1 MKAIWK
7 WFLSVVATIA
17 AAFFFLSKTKRKN
30 KSPTEPPKNKVTE
43 VMVEEI
49 HSDLTESLG
58 VIKKA
63 TESDDPSKDLAALG
77 NARSRR

>member
-7 WFLSVVATIA
+7 WFLSVVATVA
-17 AAFFFLSKTKRKN
+17 AAFFFLSKTKK
-30 KSPTEPPKNKVTE
+30 KKSSPTEPPKNKVTE

-49 HSDLTESLG
+49 HSDLTESLDS
-58 VIKKA
+58 IEKA
-63 TESDDPSKDLAALG
+63 AKSDDPSKDLAALG

>member
-1 MKAIWK
+1 MKSFWK

-17 AAFFFLSKTKRKN
+17 AAFFFLSKTKQKK

-43 VMVEEI
+43 VMVEKI
-49 HSDLTESLG
+49 SNDLSENLD

-63 TESDDPSKDLAALG
+63 TESDDPSKKLAALG